1 MEKSTVS
8 TDVPASGASTAIGS
22 DAKSAVNPRLASS
35 PKDVVL
41 NDQENAEAENLSDSG
56 RPATEYEI
64 KTLRHVT
71 DGIPLRVWLVALISA
86 AERFTYW
93 STQATWQN
101 YIQHSPGDQ
110 IRGALGLGQ
119 AAGLTINSAFN
130 VVIYI
135 LPIFIGPIADGRLG
149 RYRTLQICTCFY
161 LAGMFVLLG
170 TSTPVAM
177 RSGASLPG
185 FIVALLL
192 ASIGLGGV
200 QAVTTPLIAD
210 QYDETVARIAYKKNG
225 EQVVIDRDMTIHYI
239 YSIYYWLANAASL
252 GAIPSTLLEKY
263 FSFWSAYILTTSVLS
278 LSVLVL
284 WFGKP
289 YFILSPPSGTVLPQ
303 AAQVIWIG
311 ATSKFNLDAALPEN
325 QLECGKQ
332 VAWNASFVKDI
343 RQALMAV
350 KICLAWP
357 VLRLCVGV
365 ASSLSVVQAGQ
376 MQTIGIPNDL
386 LTAFN
391 SLALVIVGLAVET
404 WLYPFLEKRWIRFFV
419 MKRITLGLLFMAL
432 SMAYAALVQGLV
444 YNAPPCY
451 NFPLKCHGPDGSIIT
466 APNRVNVL
474 VQLPLYVLVA
484 VSEVFAFVTGSAYT
498 YQKAPH
504 NMKSILQSFYAFMS
518 GIGYLLAVAISP
530 AAKDPNLVIIW
541 SLVAG
546 LTGATTIIFYACFRH
561 YDNVD
566 TSRQEG

>member
-1 MEKSTVS
+1 MNKGTIELDVPVS
-8 TDVPASGASTAIGS
+8 TDASASEATTAIRSDENTETENSS
-22 DAKSAVNPRLASS
+22 DA
-35 PKDVVL
+35 
-41 NDQENAEAENLSDSG
+41 G

-71 DGIPLRVWLVALISA
+71 DRIPLRVWLVALISA

-135 LPIFIGPIADGRLG
+135 LPIFIAPIADGRLG

-161 LAGMFVLLG
+161 LAGMGVLLG
-170 TSTPVAM
+170 TSTPAAM
-177 RSGASLPG
+177 RAGASLPG

-225 EQVVIDRDMTIHYI
+225 ERVVIDRDMTIHYI

-263 FSFWSAYILTTSVLS
+263 FSFWSAYILTTGVLS
-278 LSVLVL
+278 LSILVL

-289 YFILSPPSGTVLPQ
+289 YFTN
-303 AAQVIWIG
+303 VIWIG
-311 ATSKFNLDAALPEN
+311 ATSNFNLDAALPEN
-325 QLECGKQ
+325 QLERGKQ
-332 VAWNASFVKDI
+332 VSWDANFVKDI
-343 RQALMAV
+343 RQGLMAV
-350 KICLAWP
+350 KIC
-357 VLRLCVGV
+357 
-365 ASSLSVVQAGQ
+365 SLSIVQAGQ

-391 SLALVIVGLAVET
+391 SLALVIVGLLVEN
-404 WLYPFLEKRWIRFFV
+404 WLYPFLEKRRIHFFV
-419 MKRITLGLLFMAL
+419 MKRITLGLFFMAL
-432 SMAYAALVQGLV
+432 SMAYGALVQGLV

-466 APNRVNVL
+466 TPNRVNVL

-518 GIGYLLAVAISP
+518 GVGYLLAVAISP

-541 SLVAG
+541 SVVAG

-561 YDNVD
+561 YDKID
-566 TSRQEG
+566 TSGHSA